1 MIKPSHCWVWDDN
14 VINEHKKSKITI
26 EVWLAANIFANKRIG
41 LLFETWFLRGNILD
55 PEVNIFDMFID
66 SMFLLKY
73 VLIYTISCGSIY
85 ITLMH
90 LFQHIKMFSIW
101 YIMIHIKFEEKSHYS
116 YIQSIQYH
124 MSQHALGDVISMH
137 CNFWWNI
144 YIFSNGRR
152 GFFC

>member
-1 MIKPSHCWVWDDN
+1 MWDDN

-85 ITLMH
+85 I
-90 LFQHIKMFSIW
+90 
-101 YIMIHIKFEEKSHYS
+101 
-116 YIQSIQYH
+116 
-124 MSQHALGDVISMH
+124 
-137 CNFWWNI
+137 NI
-144 YIFSNGRR
+144 YISIYINHIFHMSFITMNMYGLFKISKYLVFDR
-152 GFFC
+152 

>member
-85 ITLMH
+85 
-90 LFQHIKMFSIW
+90 K
-101 YIMIHIKFEEKSHYS
+101 Y
-116 YIQSIQYH
+116 
-124 MSQHALGDVISMH
+124 
-137 CNFWWNI
+137 I
-144 YIFSNGRR
+144 YISVLIGGGWKFSYAVIFNISKCVVFDTLWFTLSLRKKAITVI
-152 GFFC
+152 FNPYNIICHNMP